1 MSRSRGFANSSME
14 VMPREM
20 KCGGETLQWVVL
32 LILALALTLA
42 HAQSEAPLKE
52 SESWSKMNA
61 LSVARPVTILI
72 AVILLPISLT
82 SCGKSGSDGEKKTT
96 QKSED
101 DFLDKDAKPDERKY
115 LLAAKPFFVAVA
127 NRKYADAYALL
138 SGHAKA
144 RMSFNQFTP
153 AEEQATFQQYESSP
167 YMNVTAE
174 QFAYLMRYV
183 EAARGTPRASKMLS
197 VFSTDPDVL
206 NRRSKEQ
213 FGAMD
218 SMFAIGA
225 MPDWIPANIR
235 RASLRGQ
242 IHTELSPQELQN
254 VAQREGIS
262 VEELKKDPDFDPYFN
277 LKVVLVDEGGQ
288 LKVGY
293 FEFLP
298 PSIMD

>member
-1 MSRSRGFANSSME
+1 MGWFF
-14 VMPREM
+14 
-20 KCGGETLQWVVL
+20 LFL
-32 LILALALTLA
+32 LLLLLLLTFNHKA
-42 HAQSEAPLKE
+42 RLKE
-52 SESWSKMNA
+52 SMSKSWSKTNA

-82 SCGKSGSDGEKKTT
+82 SCGRSGSDGEKKTT

-183 EAARGTPRASKMLS
+183 EAARGTPRAPKMLS

-262 VEELKKDPDFDPYFN
+262 VEELKKSPDFDPYFN
-277 LKVVLVDEGGQ
+277 LKVVLVEEGGQ

-293 FEFLP
+293 FELLP

>member
-1 MSRSRGFANSSME
+1 MSKTRNKTNTASGAWR
-14 VMPREM
+14 
-20 KCGGETLQWVVL
+20 
-32 LILALALTLA
+32 LAIVSAA
-42 HAQSEAPLKE
+42 
-52 SESWSKMNA
+52 
-61 LSVARPVTILI
+61 
-72 AVILLPISLT
+72 ILLPVLLT
-82 SCGKSGSDGEKKTT
+82 GCGKGQEGEKKTA

-101 DFLDKDAKPDERKY
+101 DFLGKDAKPDERKY

-138 SGHAKA
+138 SSHARA
-144 RMSFNQFTP
+144 RMSLDQCKP
-153 AEEQATFQQYESSP
+153 AEQESDAQQNQAYVFD
-167 YMNVTAE
+167 NVTAY
-174 QFAYLMRYV
+174 QFAYLMQYV
-183 EAARGTPRASKMLS
+183 EAAHGAPRAPKMLH

-225 MPDWIPANIR
+225 MPDWIPADIR

-242 IHTELSPQELQN
+242 IHTELSPQELEN
-254 VAQREGIS
+254 VAQREGIN
-262 VEELKKDPDFDPYFN
+262 VEDLKKSEDFDPYFN

-288 LKVGY
+288 LKIGY

>member
-1 MSRSRGFANSSME
+1 M
-14 VMPREM
+14 
-20 KCGGETLQWVVL
+20 
-32 LILALALTLA
+32 
-42 HAQSEAPLKE
+42 
-52 SESWSKMNA
+52 
-61 LSVARPVTILI
+61 
-72 AVILLPISLT
+72 LT
-82 SCGKSGSDGEKKTT
+82 SCGKKTQGGKEKTA

-115 LLAAKPFFVAVA
+115 LLAAKPFFIAIA

-138 SGHAKA
+138 SSHARA

-153 AEEQATFQQYESSP
+153 AEEQATFQQYESQP
-167 YMNVTAE
+167 YMNVTAA
-174 QFAYLMRYV
+174 QFAYLMQYV
-183 EAARGTPRASKMLS
+183 EAARGVPRAPKMLS

-242 IHTELSPQELQN
+242 IHTELSQQKLQKA
-254 VAQREGIS
+254 AQQQGIS
-262 VEELKKDPDFDPYFN
+262 VEELKKDEDFDPYFN
-277 LKVVLVDEGGQ
+277 LKVVLVEEGDQ

-298 PSIMD
+298 PSMLD

>member
-1 MSRSRGFANSSME
+1 VNKA
-14 VMPREM
+14 
-20 KCGGETLQWVVL
+20 
-32 LILALALTLA
+32 
-42 HAQSEAPLKE
+42 EAV
-52 SESWSKMNA
+52 S
-61 LSVARPVTILI
+61 LSVVA
-72 AVILLPISLT
+72 AILLPTMLT
-82 SCGKSGSDGEKKTT
+82 SCGKKTQGGKEKTA

-101 DFLDKDAKPDERKY
+101 NFLDKDAKPDERKY
-115 LLAAKPFFVAVA
+115 LLAAKPFFSAIA

-138 SGHAKA
+138 SSHARA

-153 AEEQATFQQYESSP
+153 AEEQATFQQYESNP
-167 YMNVTAE
+167 YANVTAE
-174 QFAYLMRYV
+174 QFAYLMQYV
-183 EAARGTPRASKMLS
+183 EAARGAPRAPKMLS

-225 MPDWIPANIR
+225 MPDWIPADIR

-242 IHTELSPQELQN
+242 IHTELSPQELEK
-254 VAQREGIS
+254 VAQQQGIS
-262 VEELKKDPDFDPYFN
+262 VEQLKKEEDFDPYFN
-277 LKVVLVDEGGQ
+277 LKVVLVEENGQ
-288 LKVGY
+288 LEVGY